1 MSMLNN
7 LHAYALSH
15 VQSIT
20 MHTIHTCTYI
30 IRAREYGIVKLNRIL
45 IASDKASC
53 CIFNSP
59 LYS

>member
-7 LHAYALSH
+7 LHAYALSD

-20 MHTIHTCTYI
+20 MHTIHTCTNI
-30 IRAREYGIVKLNRIL
+30 IRAHEYGIVKLNRIL